1 MSKKRLGRGLD
12 ALMGELPARDDGVES
27 VGKAKPAENN
37 LPIAFLSPA
46 KDQPRKN
53 FSKQAIAELAASI
66 EKRGMVQP
74 ILVRSISGERDKY
87 EIVAGERRWRAAQQV
102 GLHEVPVIIRE
113 LSNSEAAEIALIE
126 NIQRVDLSPIE
137 EADAYQKLIDK
148 HGRSAKE
155 IAGAV
160 GKSRSHIANLL
171 RLRDLPKEVKNHI
184 NEGALTM
191 GHARALLGTKD
202 PASLAKRVIAGGL
215 SVRATEKLAG
225 EDSDKK
231 LLKHKKNKK
240 ENKPSKSTIKD
251 ADIRSFER
259 MIEEALGLE
268 VNLEH
273 QGKSGGRLTIAYE
286 TLDQLDDIC
295 KRLSGLGV

>member
-12 ALMGELPARDDGVES
+12 ALMGELPSRDDDIQS
-27 VGKAKPAENN
+27 AHKTKIAENN

-53 FSKQAIAELAASI
+53 FSDAAIAELAASI
-66 EKRGMVQP
+66 KQRGMVQP
-74 ILVRSISGERDKY
+74 ILVRPLSGARDRY
-87 EIVAGERRWRAAQQV
+87 EIVAGERRWRAAQQA

-126 NIQRVDLSPIE
+126 NIQRVDLNPIE
-137 EADAYQKLIDK
+137 EADAYQKLIAR

-155 IAGAV
+155 IAEAV

-171 RLRDLPKEVKNHI
+171 RLRDLPKAVKNFI
-184 NEGALTM
+184 NEGALSM
-191 GHARALLGTKD
+191 GHARAILGTKD
-202 PASLAKRVIAGGL
+202 PTALAKKVIAEGL
-215 SVRATEKLAG
+215 TVRATEKLAG
-225 EDSDKK
+225 QDSDKK

-240 ENKPSKSTIKD
+240 QKPSSSAAVKD
-251 ADIRSFER
+251 ADIRAFER
-259 MIEEALGLE
+259 MIEDALGLE
-268 VNLEH
+268 VDLDH
-273 QGKSGGRLTIAYE
+273 QGKSGGRLSINYE

>member
-12 ALMGELPARDDGVES
+12 ALMGELPSREDENA
-27 VGKAKPAENN
+27 GKTKLAENN
-37 LPIAFLSPA
+37 LPIAFLLPA

-53 FSKQAIAELAASI
+53 FSKQAIEELAASI
-66 EKRGMVQP
+66 KKRGMVQP
-74 ILVRSISGERDKY
+74 ILVRPISGERDKY
-87 EIVAGERRWRAAQQV
+87 EIVAGERRWRAAQQA
-102 GLHEVPVIIRE
+102 GLHEVPIIIRE

-137 EADAYQKLIDK
+137 EADAYQKLIDR

-155 IAGAV
+155 IASAV

-171 RLRDLPKEVKNHI
+171 RLRDLPKEVKTFI

-202 PASLAKRVIAGGL
+202 PARLAKRVIAEGL
-215 SVRATEKLAG
+215 SVRETEKLAG

-240 ENKPSKSTIKD
+240 QNKPTQATIKD

-259 MIEEALGLE
+259 MIEDALGLE
-268 VNLEH
+268 VDLDH
-273 QGKSGGRLTIAYE
+273 QGKSGGRLTITYE